1 MASSFQMLIPPKAD
15 DKTSNS
21 QNNPTAKIRNR
32 TLNTTSKL
40 KSERSEAKRIRTA
53 AGVPAAFVNLDMRM
67 IMLFALLLL
76 EAVDGLHQ
84 PRQLY
89 QQPMQLFGKKKN
101 GGNKRGG
108 GGGLGPIIVEIEDFE
123 ADSWKLTDCGKY
135 FFVRNGTTL
144 VAFTIGGKFETD
156 LGGFTI
162 LGAHSDSPCLKI
174 SHGT

>member
-1 MASSFQMLIPPKAD
+1 
-15 DKTSNS
+15 
-21 QNNPTAKIRNR
+21 
-32 TLNTTSKL
+32 
-40 KSERSEAKRIRTA
+40 
-53 AGVPAAFVNLDMRM
+53 
-67 IMLFALLLL
+67 
-76 EAVDGLHQ
+76 
-84 PRQLY
+84 LY
-89 QQPMQLFGKKKN
+89 YY
-101 GGNKRGG
+101 
-108 GGGLGPIIVEIEDFE
+108 IVEESKKILLQNGFEEIFE